1 MIIQAFCSSFKQ
13 QLLEGVH
20 NFRASGG
27 HVFKMALY
35 TELAN
40 LNSTTTTYSPDGE
53 VPMNGNGYITGGLIL
68 TNISPSVYNNSG
80 ICSFSDAVWDLA
92 TFSARGALIYNT
104 TPNSLVYVNPACV
117 VLDFGITRNAVSSS
131 GYPVFTVKMPQA
143 TDATAVIRIN

>member
-1 MIIQAFCSSFKQ
+1 
-13 QLLEGVH
+13 
-20 NFRASGG
+20 
-27 HVFKMALY
+27 MALY